1 MGNHEGYECFLSFKT
16 YIVIVNID
24 GLKSKGEWQELK
36 LNSRVHCEKN
46 DIIQNSLVGNG
57 IINHTSG
64 LVETVQPK
72 AQVRGML
79 HRDRFLNFNIIA
91 SLKCTFGAFSE
102 RINEKMNRNLR

>member
-1 MGNHEGYECFLSFKT
+1 MSVFFLLRLTLSLSTSMDLRAK
-16 YIVIVNID
+16 VI
-24 GLKSKGEWQELK
+24 GEWQELK